1 MKPGIHGPD
10 RTVRI
15 KNGPYILDKGLHEHD
30 MRRLEQAK
38 TKQVNIDLASF
49 IIGRFCSTSN
59 LIQPFPVQEAGQK
72 SGTWKLKI
80 IDYIAVNEDYETQ
93 REEKLNYPMLTLV
106 SDIGG
111 AAGLIAGV
119 SMALVC
125 GVLGDSHRCFISYI
139 QNIHRLFRVGHI
151 NT

>member
-1 MKPGIHGPD
+1 MY
-10 RTVRI
+10 RF
-15 KNGPYILDKGLHEHD
+15 
-30 MRRLEQAK
+30 EQAK

-49 IIGRFCSTSN
+49 IIGRFCPTSN
-59 LIQPFPVQEAGQK
+59 MIQPFPVQDAGQK
-72 SGTWKLKI
+72 SGTWKFKI

-125 GVLGDSHRCFISYI
+125 GVLGESQTHVYNTICIFAHVQGWHR
-139 QNIHRLFRVGHI
+139 
-151 NT
+151 